1 MSNDFYRVQAN
12 ISLDAIRQNI
22 LNGRKLLKAGTR
34 MMVVVKADAYGHGAC
49 NIVKNIDDIA
59 DAYAVAIPEEGV
71 ELRQKAA
78 TRKPIL
84 VLGYTFPEL
93 CENAITNDIAM
104 AAFDYET
111 VKRYDETAAELG
123 KKAVIHLKL
132 DTGMSRI
139 GYQCDT
145 DEQIAE
151 SLADIKKIKA
161 LKNVKIEGLFTH
173 FCKADEADKTFARGQ
188 LAKYLRF
195 ASVLEENGI
204 KIPIKHVCNSAG
216 VIDIPEGD
224 LDMVRF
230 GITTYGM
237 YPTDDVTKERCPVVP
252 AMELKTRISMI
263 KTLSQGTGIGYSG
276 TYVCPGERRIATI
289 PVGYGDGFPRGLSN
303 AGRVLICGK
312 SAPIRGRICMDQC
325 MVDVTDIPEAKVG
338 SVVTLMGR
346 DGDDFISAEEIG
358 ATVGNS
364 FHYEV
369 VCDIAKRVP
378 RVYYRDGKIVGVA
391 DHFSAR

>member
-1 MSNDFYRVQAN
+1 MNNDFYRVRAD
-12 ISLDAIRQNI
+12 IDLDAIRQNI
-22 LNGRKLLKAGTR
+22 LNGKKLIKPDTR
-34 MMVVVKADAYGHGAC
+34 MMVVVKADAYGHGAY

-59 DAYAVAIPEEGV
+59 DAYAVAIPEEGA
-71 ELRQKAA
+71 ELRRKKA
-78 TRKPIL
+78 TDKPIL
-84 VLGYTFPEL
+84 ILGYTFPEL
-93 CENAITNDIAM
+93 SEIAIANDIAM

-111 VKRYDETAAELG
+111 VKAYDSVAAKLN
-123 KKAVIHLKL
+123 KKAVIHIKL

-145 DEQIAE
+145 DEQIAA
-151 SLADIKKIKA
+151 SLEDIKKITT
-161 LKNVKIEGLFTH
+161 LKNVVIEGMFTH
-173 FCKADEADKTFARGQ
+173 FCKADEPDKTFARGQ

-195 ASVLEENGI
+195 ADVLHDNGI
-204 KIPIKHVCNSAG
+204 EIPIKHVCNSAG

-237 YPTDDVTKERCPVVP
+237 YPTDDVTKERCPVKP
-252 AMELKTRISMI
+252 AMELKTHISMI
-263 KTLSQGTGIGYSG
+263 KVLHEGTGIGYSG
-276 TYVCPGERRIATI
+276 TYVCNEDRRIATI
-289 PVGYGDGFPRGLSN
+289 PVGYGDGYPRGLSN
-303 AGRVLICGK
+303 AGRVLINGH

-338 SVVTLMGR
+338 TEVTLMGR
-346 DGDDFISAEEIG
+346 DGRDFISAEEIG

-369 VCDIAKRVP
+369 VCDISKRVP
-378 RVYYRDGKIVGVA
+378 RVYHRDGKVVA
-391 DHFSAR
+391 VFDSFEQN